1 MPHPGHG
8 AKRKV
13 RNCYCAA
20 YNLKRRVCDIDDWL
34 ECGTNARFTGSMLR
48 KVPPLGAT
56 EAFLLAAR
64 AESFRVAADEMALS
78 PSAFSRRIQ
87 QLEAFVG
94 LALFDRSQPGM
105 RLTEAGARY
114 LAEVE
119 PALETIRRVT
129 ADLREPK
136 SPLQLRV
143 GLSHSLAVIW
153 LMRRLAGLYQESG
166 IQVELVITRNLQA
179 LKSGAVDMA
188 IWAGTEVGS
197 DTPFDKVIDL
207 EGVPVSAA
215 VLADGRPAPR
225 NLEELV
231 QHKILSVRPPPDFW
245 QGWFAS
251 AGYRGPPPHQPGT
264 GFETSHMMYEAAASG
279 LGVALAVPLLTER
292 CLDDPRLQACADARH
307 PLGLAYSL
315 YYSSPE
321 MAKRPHVRAFAEWLW
336 READE
341 GRQVFDRWWDGV
353 HARFSA
359 PQPPA
364 RKVVG

>member
-1 MPHPGHG
+1 MRDLQPEAGPTALG
-8 AKRKV
+8 
-13 RNCYCAA
+13 
-20 YNLKRRVCDIDDWL
+20 DEWL
-34 ECGTNARFTGSMLR
+34 ECGAKARFNDCMLR

-207 EGVPVSAA
+207 DGVPVSAA
-215 VLADGRPAPR
+215 VLADGRAAPR

-231 QHKILSVRPPPDFW
+231 QHKILSVRSPPDFLR
-245 QGWFAS
+245 GWFVA
-251 AGYRGPPPHQPGT
+251 AGYQGPPPHQPGT
-264 GFETSHMMYEAAASG
+264 GFETSHMLYEAAASG

-292 CLDDPRLQACADARH
+292 CLDDPRLHACADARH

-321 MAKRPHVRAFAEWLW
+321 MAKRPYVRTFADWLW
-336 READE
+336 READDS
-341 GRQVFDRWWDGV
+341 RQAFDHWWDNV
-353 HARFSA
+353 HADFGA
-359 PQPPA
+359 PEPPA
-364 RKVVG
+364 RKIAG